1 MHYVDGFTGG
11 VIWVK
16 VLILYLKNGLIRPT
30 KICVI
35 LAFLFSCILCIC
47 FRKQHRVEVM
57 ICMLIQALMTAQQL
71 LSGPWIGSEPLRGSH
86 HSRQP

>member
-11 VIWVK
+11 VILVK
-16 VLILYLKNGLIRPT
+16 VLILYLKNGLNCLP
-30 KICVI
+30 KY
-35 LAFLFSCILCIC
+35 AFPFSCIPCIC
-47 FRKQHRVEVM
+47 FRKQNVGEVM